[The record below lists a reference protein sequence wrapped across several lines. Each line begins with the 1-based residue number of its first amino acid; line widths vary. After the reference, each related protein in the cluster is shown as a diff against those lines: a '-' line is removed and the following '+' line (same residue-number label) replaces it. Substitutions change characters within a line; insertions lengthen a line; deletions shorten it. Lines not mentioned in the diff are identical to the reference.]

1 MNCGILLNILIIQHI
16 LLTNRFYLFILIFF
30 LLLTRFFTTKVDTSQ
45 VISVFKEAACTSSAQ
60 PTGVIVSYVMRDE
73 IVTETDCCKQ
83 TIVRLALRK
92 VVRISTKAVGWES
105 KVKFISFVKPLH
117 LLIGEGDLKGLG

>member
-45 VISVFKEAACTSSAQ
+45 VISVFKEAGCTSSAQ
-60 PTGVIVSYVMRDE
+60 PTGVIVSYVIRDE
-73 IVTETDCCKQ
+73 IVTETDCCK
-83 TIVRLALRK
+83 
-92 VVRISTKAVGWES
+92 
-105 KVKFISFVKPLH
+105 
-117 LLIGEGDLKGLG
+117 